1 MSVTQLNI
9 DVKIAGAE
17 EAAAKLQKVEQAADA
32 TGKKAEQA
40 GGLFAGFERGVKK
53 LDDAVDA
60 VEKPMRVFNGA
71 LDIASIAL
79 GVGLAGPLGMVIQQI
94 IDFGPVLLES
104 AKAAGIFARSAE
116 EIAAGIRAIGAQAV
130 SSSEDVT
137 KFYAALA
144 RPGGVGAPEQ
154 QRAIVERA
162 GVQLGGLRKE
172 LADLQAGLTEA
183 IGIQTEARRVIASTT
198 DELTRQVGAIRS
210 REEGDKLRQ
219 EREVARAELERA
231 IGLEKTFRTEATN
244 RQNAIDLV
252 TRKTNEALGIQAE
265 TQKQATK
272 ATVENTK
279 AIESNNAAAEKRR
292 AMLAEIATLQQQERD
307 RVAGLVL
314 AEEKAARARELAS
327 TPLALAEGLPTQGPT
342 LMQALGDVIGPGAPA
357 VKTIS
362 PLEESLK
369 SLSESAMNLESL
381 GVGALQS
388 FSQAAGQALASLVI
402 DGDKAAGS
410 FKKLAGQV
418 AAGLSAQAF
427 GYAVFLTA
435 LGVAATLAP
444 VALGALNPAGLFAGA
459 AAMAGTGLLL
469 GVTARALGASTY
481 GPGQSSQSATGS
493 TGGAQDRVS
502 SFSAGGGGAQ
512 PMQVTVVLGVDEV
525 SNVLVRQSQR
535 EARSGSLSTSRLA
548 VA

>member
-9 DVKIAGAE
+9 DVKIAGAD
-17 EAAAKLQKVEQAADA
+17 EAAAKLQKVEQAADQ

-79 GVGLAGPLGMVIQQI
+79 GVGLAGPLGMVIQQL
-94 IDFGPVLLES
+94 IDFGPVLLEA
-104 AKAAGIFARSAE
+104 AKSAGIFARSAE
-116 EIAAGIRAIGAQAV
+116 EIASGIRSIGAQAV

-144 RPGGVGAPEQ
+144 RPGGIGAPEE

-172 LADLQAGLTEA
+172 LADLNAGLTEA
-183 IGIQTEARRVIASTT
+183 IGIQAEARRVIASTT
-198 DELTRQVGAIRS
+198 EELTRQVGPIRS
-210 REEGDKLRQ
+210 RAEGDRLRQ

-231 IGLEKTFRTEATN
+231 ISLEQSFRKEATN
-244 RQNAIDLV
+244 RQNTIDLV

-265 TQKQATK
+265 AQKQATK

-279 AIESNNAAAEKRR
+279 AVEANNAAVDKRR
-292 AMLAEIATLQQQERD
+292 AMLSEIAALQQQEFD
-307 RVAGLVL
+307 RTAARVL
-314 AEEKAARARELAS
+314 ADERAARARELAS
-327 TPLALAEGLPTQGPT
+327 TPLALAEGLPTQRPS
-342 LMQALGDVIGPGAPA
+342 LMEALGDIIGKGEAPIEKQA
-357 VKTIS
+357 TAA
-362 PLEESLK
+362 EQSLQ
-369 SLSESAMNLESL
+369 SLTQSAMDLESM

-388 FSQAAGQALASLVI
+388 FSQAAGQALATLII
-402 DGDKAAGS
+402 DGDRAGVS
-410 FKKLAGQV
+410 FRKLAGQV

-427 GYAVFLTA
+427 GYAVFLSA
-435 LGVAATLAP
+435 LGVAASLTGPVLGYTAP
-444 VALGALNPAGLFAGA
+444 GLFQGA
-459 AAMAGTGLLL
+459 AVMAGTGLLL
-469 GVTARALGASTY
+469 AGTARALGASTVS
-481 GPGQSSQSATGS
+481 GSGGATAAGGSAQ
-493 TGGAQDRVS
+493 GAQDRVS

-512 PMQVTVVLGVDEV
+512 PVAVTVVLGVDEV

-535 EARSGSLSTSRLA
+535 EARSGSLSSSRLA

>member
-17 EAAAKLQKVEQAADA
+17 EASAKLQKVEQAADA

-272 ATVENTK
+272 ATVENTE

-444 VALGALNPAGLFAGA
+444 VALGALNPGGLFAGA

-481 GPGQSSQSATGS
+481 GPGQSSQSASGS
-493 TGGAQDRVS
+493 AGGAQDRVS